1 LNVKRIQPQFK
12 WLRNNSGYDG
22 QSTMSESKKSRPF
35 LRGLAVLLP
44 SVLTLWLLVTAYQFI
59 DSTIAEPINGGI
71 RAAFIQIPKH
81 FPNLAHSLSIGPD
94 QSTVEA
100 VALTKNI
107 GSDDSIAMQ
116 ELSNTLFAESVNTW
130 WAEHP
135 WMNLLG
141 LLVAAIIVYIC
152 GRLVGGF
159 LGRTIYKRIE
169 NLMVAVPVISKV
181 YPYIKQLVD
190 FLFSDSDNPKF
201 SRVVAVEYPR
211 KGIWSVGFM
220 TGESLRAIK
229 QKIPDSVTI
238 FIPSSPTPFT
248 GYTISVQRKDTIDLP
263 ITVEEA
269 IRFAVSGG
277 VLVPD
282 HQALEQTGFTPE
294 PAKIEHDQDSDQEEK
309 V

>member
-1 LNVKRIQPQFK
+1 MQA
-12 WLRNNSGYDG
+12 
-22 QSTMSESKKSRPF
+22 
-35 LRGLAVLLP
+35 LAN
-44 SVLTLWLLVTAYQFI
+44 
-59 DSTIAEPINGGI
+59 E
-71 RAAFIQIPKH
+71 
-81 FPNLAHSLSIGPD
+81 
-94 QSTVEA
+94 
-100 VALTKNI
+100 
-107 GSDDSIAMQ
+107 
-116 ELSNTLFAESVNTW
+116 LFAESVNTW
-130 WAEHP
+130 WLVHP
-135 WMNLLG
+135 WMKLLG

-159 LGRTIYKRIE
+159 LGRALYRRLEKI
-169 NLMVAVPVISKV
+169 MVAVPVIRKV

-190 FLFSDSDNPKF
+190 FLITDSDSPRY

-211 KGIWSVGFM
+211 RGIWSVGFL
-220 TGESLRAIK
+220 TGDPMQTI
-229 QKIPDSVTI
+229 QNKIPDSVTI

-248 GYTISVQRKDTIDLP
+248 GYTITVQRKDTIDLP

>member
-1 LNVKRIQPQFK
+1 
-12 WLRNNSGYDG
+12 
-22 QSTMSESKKSRPF
+22 MSETKKTRPF

-44 SVLTLWLLVTAYQFI
+44 SVLTLWLLVKAYQFI
-59 DSTIAEPINGGI
+59 DSAIAEPINTGI
-71 RAAFIQIPKH
+71 RSAFIQIPKH
-81 FPNLAHSLSIGPD
+81 FPQIANSLAIGPD
-94 QSTVEA
+94 HDALVEA
-100 VALTKNI
+100 ANI
-107 GSDDSIAMQ
+107 QNITENSPAWI
-116 ELSNTLFAESVNTW
+116 ELSGEVFAESVNTW
-130 WAEHP
+130 WAEHA

-141 LLVAAIIVYIC
+141 LAVAAIIVYIS

-159 LGRTIYKRIE
+159 IGRTIYKRLE
-169 NLMVAVPVISKV
+169 KLMVTVPVISKV

-190 FLFSDSDNPKF
+190 FLISDSDKPKF

-220 TGESLRAIK
+220 TGDSLRTIEAK
-229 QKIPDSVTI
+229 LPDSVTI

-248 GYTISVQRKDTIDLP
+248 GYTITVAKCDTIALP

-282 HQALEQTGFTPE
+282 HQALENGLKE
-294 PAKIEHDQDSDQEEK
+294 ESAKIEPPSDSEGS
-309 V
+309 

>member
-1 LNVKRIQPQFK
+1 
-12 WLRNNSGYDG
+12 
-22 QSTMSESKKSRPF
+22 MSESKKSRPF

-44 SVLTLWLLVTAYQFI
+44 SVLTLWLLVKSYQFI
-59 DSTIAEPINGGI
+59 DSTIAEPINRGI
-71 RAAFIQIPKH
+71 RSAFSQIPKH
-81 FPNLAHSLSIGPD
+81 FPNLAESLALTPD
-94 QSTVEA
+94 QDTLDAEA
-100 VALTKNI
+100 IAQHISKN
-107 GSDDSIAMQ
+107 DTTAMQ
-116 ELSNTLFAESVNTW
+116 ELSNTHFADAVNSW
-130 WAEHP
+130 WVDHP

-141 LLVAAIIVYIC
+141 LLVAAIIVYVS

-159 LGRTIYKRIE
+159 IGRALYRRIE
-169 NLMVAVPVISKV
+169 KIMVAVPVIRKV

-190 FLFSDSDNPKF
+190 FLISDEDKPKF

-220 TGESLRAIK
+220 TGGSLQSIET
-229 QKIPDSVTI
+229 QLPDSITV

-248 GYTISVQRKDTIDLP
+248 GYTITVQRKDTIDLP

-282 HQALEQTGFTPE
+282 HQIEAGVQSKE
-294 PAKIEHDQDSDQEEK
+294 PAKIEPKNPNKE
-309 V
+309 